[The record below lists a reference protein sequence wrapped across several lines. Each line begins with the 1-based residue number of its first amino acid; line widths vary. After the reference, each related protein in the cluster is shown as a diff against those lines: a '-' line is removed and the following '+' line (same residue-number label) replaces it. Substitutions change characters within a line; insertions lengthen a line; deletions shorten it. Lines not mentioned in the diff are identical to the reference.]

1 MVTTIRTTL
10 TMRPALFERLKQ
22 FARDQDTPISHVV
35 EKSVSQLIEQHEQ
48 ARLDKMYQ
56 GLFELSG
63 MVKDPELVDV
73 SGNIDE
79 ILYGENGAW
88 RGDHD

>member
-1 MVTTIRTTL
+1 MVTPVRTTIM
-10 TMRPALFERLKQ
+10 MRPALFERLKI
-22 FARDQDTPISHVV
+22 FTRETDRPMSAVV
-35 EKSVSQLIEQHEQ
+35 EEGITAVLERHEQ
-48 ARLDKMYQ
+48 ERLDKMYQ

-63 MVKDPELVDV
+63 MIQDPDLIDV

>member
-22 FARDQDTPISHVV
+22 FARDQDTPMSHVV
-35 EKSVSQLIEQHEQ
+35 EKGISQLIEQHEQ

-63 MVKDPELVDV
+63 MIKDPLVDA
-73 SGNIDE
+73 SSTIDE
-79 ILYGENGAW
+79 VLYSENGTW